1 MSKITI
7 QEFSELVKENLSK
20 LLSESHP
27 NLTLNI
33 KQVPHPGGIRLTG
46 LTIKKPGSFIAPILY
61 LDDPYK
67 DYCAGADINN
77 ILYGLVQTY
86 EECTRKTPKLDYNKL
101 TDWNYCKPHIV
112 GRFVN
117 ISRQLGDRYLTT
129 RPVTEIPGTNIGIIY
144 DSDFTNTKQSYSIPV
159 NFSTLE
165 TWNITIQEL
174 EKTAREN
181 LPVLRPVTIDSMN
194 SSIKDIL
201 ARLTIGQA
209 FTGIEFENTD
219 AMPFPDIQ
227 SLTPIPL
234 YLVTNA
240 QNRYGF
246 ICITYPGVYE
256 EVCRK
261 LQEDC
266 YILPNSVHEC
276 ICVPKSCL
284 SPEELLAMVAEINRL
299 KITKGD
305 FLCDDIFEIRDG
317 NLVSAFTPEK
327 RNQILLNNSETLPF
341 C

>member
-7 QEFSELVKENLSK
+7 QEFSELVKESVSR
-20 LLSESHP
+20 LLSGSHP

-46 LTIKKPGSFIAPILY
+46 LTIKKPDSSIAPILY

-67 DYCAGADINN
+67 DFCAGADINS

-86 EECTRKTPKLDYNKL
+86 EECTRKTPKLDYNNL

-144 DSDFTNTKQSYSIPV
+144 DSDFTNTKQTYCVPV
-159 NFSTLE
+159 NFSMLE
-165 TWNITIQEL
+165 KWNISIQEL
-174 EKTAREN
+174 EKTARKN
-181 LPVLRPVTIDSMN
+181 LPVLRPITIDSLN
-194 SSIKDIL
+194 SLLEDIL
-201 ARLTIGQA
+201 APLTVGQA
-209 FTGIEFENTD
+209 LTG
-219 AMPFPDIQ
+219 MPFPDIQ
-227 SLTPIPL
+227 SLPQIPL
-234 YLVTNA
+234 YRVTNA
-240 QNRYGF
+240 QNRYGA

-256 EVCRK
+256 EICRR

-276 ICVPKSCL
+276 ICIPTSCL
-284 SPEELLAMVAEINRL
+284 PPEELLTLVVEINQL

-305 FLCDDIFEIRDG
+305 FLCDDVFEMRNG
-317 NLVSAFTPEK
+317 KLVSALTPGKQNRTVPTIIAE
-327 RNQILLNNSETLPF
+327 LTF
-341 C
+341 Y